1 VAAVCT
7 AIAVALAARRDL
19 GAGLLDPRPGR
30 SAARSWLR
38 GPSALAL
45 HQQRPAFLAWAT
57 GLAAMAELSGSFA
70 RTSQDML
77 EENPAIARLTTA
89 GPRGA
94 TDAFLALMALALA
107 LAVGAA
113 AVASMQCTAAEE
125 VSGRVAAVLATPVG
139 RTRWFLSV
147 FSVTV
152 AGAALLLV
160 VAGLSL
166 GVAVA
171 VTLEEPRRA
180 LTVAGAV
187 LVYLPAVVV
196 LTGVAA
202 TFVGVGVRRFA
213 VRDLG

>member
-1 VAAVCT
+1 V
-7 AIAVALAARRDL
+7 LAA
-19 GAGLLDPRPGR
+19 
-30 SAARSWLR
+30 
-38 GPSALAL
+38 
-45 HQQRPAFLAWAT
+45 
-57 GLAAMAELSGSFA
+57 
-70 RTSQDML
+70 
-77 EENPAIARLTTA
+77 
-89 GPRGA
+89 
-94 TDAFLALMALALA
+94 
-107 LAVGAA
+107 
-113 AVASMQCTAAEE
+113 
-125 VSGRVAAVLATPVG
+125 PVG